1 VSGLRRA
8 PCCFGPLYKPRP
20 RDACW
25 NCPNLTEER
34 AAAPDTR
41 ARAHVSRSE
50 VWLLLF
56 WFLALIGLG
65 FMAGITF
72 APWLMQVLMA

>member
-1 VSGLRRA
+1 
-8 PCCFGPLYKPRP
+8 
-20 RDACW
+20 
-25 NCPNLTEER
+25 
-34 AAAPDTR
+34 
-41 ARAHVSRSE
+41 